1 MENSKNIVLTPE
13 AAIAIK
19 TLMQEQKLEGHYL
32 RIFIAGV
39 G

>member
-1 MENSKNIVLTPE
+1 MENSENIVLTPE

-19 TLMQEQKLEGHYL
+19 SLMKEQKLEEHSL

>member
-1 MENSKNIVLTPE
+1 MENSENIVLTPE

-19 TLMQEQKLEGHYL
+19 SLMKEQKLAEHSL
-32 RIFIAGV
+32 RILIAGV

>member
-1 MENSKNIVLTPE
+1 MENSENIVLTPG

-19 TLMQEQKLEGHYL
+19 SLMQEQKLTEHSL